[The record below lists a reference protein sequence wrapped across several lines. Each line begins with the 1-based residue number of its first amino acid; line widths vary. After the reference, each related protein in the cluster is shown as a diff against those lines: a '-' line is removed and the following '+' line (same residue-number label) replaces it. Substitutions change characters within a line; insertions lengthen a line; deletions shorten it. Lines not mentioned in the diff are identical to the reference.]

1 MFSDSTRRLV
11 EAAGAATL
19 GVVFAGAVGSA
30 VGVAVPAAV
39 IGGLNG
45 AISGWRRTYDWR
57 CSNGLVAFTLDST
70 WGLPMTG
77 AGLVAQSVG
86 LLPPSSGYVPEL
98 SERHNRHVYRG
109 GFRIRKGFAVT
120 LGNVV
125 SQAGDIERPR
135 RARLVTD
142 HEDVHVW
149 QARWFGPGY
158 PVLYVGWMVFGG
170 AGGAIRWGSDR
181 RKHGDRLFA
190 TVESAAYYLNPF
202 EWWAYSRD
210 DYWPPSGKV
219 ADFGWRGPCCAPL
232 TIARPERPS
241 GIAQISH

>member
-86 LLPPSSGYVPEL
+86 LLRRRPATSL
-98 SERHNRHVYRG
+98 S
-109 GFRIRKGFAVT
+109 
-120 LGNVV
+120 
-125 SQAGDIERPR
+125 
-135 RARLVTD
+135 
-142 HEDVHVW
+142 
-149 QARWFGPGY
+149 
-158 PVLYVGWMVFGG
+158 
-170 AGGAIRWGSDR
+170 
-181 RKHGDRLFA
+181 
-190 TVESAAYYLNPF
+190 
-202 EWWAYSRD
+202 
-210 DYWPPSGKV
+210 
-219 ADFGWRGPCCAPL
+219 
-232 TIARPERPS
+232 
-241 GIAQISH
+241 